1 MASLKQQL
9 YDTFQALVKERD
21 QLRLEVSQA
30 QEIISL
36 LETEINAIKCHGDA
50 AFDKVAE
57 TRKIARHTFELVS
70 EPSPTC
76 SWLKDLWLSDS
87 SNTAILG
94 PAEAAWKENLLNPQ
108 KALNLV
114 GKVLTGNIKQC
125 ERIRCNLF
133 VAAIMLATGNT
144 EETCAGANEMLR
156 LCGNDFRYRHL
167 AGIAYYLRGRVF
179 LEINSLH
186 QAYWDFSL
194 AVFTPGYHERV
205 KQLQRHTE
213 ILIMQEEDPKKFST
227 SINDGSKG
235 QLPLETASNS
245 RPLLKLSP
253 EAQVSLDEF
262 KFEKPPTTPMA
273 LHGGVQ
279 PDRPNLSGPAP
290 HNKIDI

>member
-1 MASLKQQL
+1 MPSLKQQL

-50 AFDKVAE
+50 AFDEVVE

-70 EPSPTC
+70 ETSSTC
-76 SWLKDLWLSDS
+76 YWLKDLWLSGNMALLS
-87 SNTAILG
+87 
-94 PAEAAWKENLLNPQ
+94 PAEAAWKENVLNPQ

-114 GKVLTGNIKQC
+114 GKVLNSNIKQC

-144 EETCAGANEMLR
+144 EEACAGANGMLR

-179 LEINSLH
+179 LEIKSLH

-205 KQLQRHTE
+205 KHLQHHTE
-213 ILIMQEEDPKKFST
+213 ALIWQEEDPKKFSIT
-227 SINDGSKG
+227 TTDGSKDR
-235 QLPLETASNS
+235 LPLEAASDS
-245 RPLLKLSP
+245 LPLLKLAP
-253 EAQVSLDEF
+253 EIQVPLDEF
-262 KFEKPPTTPMA
+262 KFEKSPITPTS
-273 LHGGVQ
+273 LHGDSQ
-279 PDRPNLSGPAP
+279 TDRPKLSGPAP
-290 HNKIDI
+290 YNKIDM